1 MVKYPYKSKG
11 SVVILVRLIM
21 GLKGTGK
28 TKTLVELV
36 HKAVEEEHGDV
47 ICIEKDKVLTYDI
60 PYQARLIHATQY
72 GINSPELMKGFIS
85 GLSAGNFDI
94 THVFIDNLFKIIGS
108 VEAGDLA
115 DILVWLEKFGELE
128 GITFTVTVSAD
139 PAEFDE
145 SVTKYLA

>member
-1 MVKYPYKSKG
+1 M
-11 SVVILVRLIM
+11 VRLIM

-60 PYQARLIHATQY
+60 PYQARLVHASQY
-72 GINSPELMKGFIS
+72 GINSPELMRGFVS

-94 THVFIDNLFKIIGS
+94 THVFIDNLYKIIGD
-108 VEAGDLA
+108 VDADGLA
-115 DILVWLEKFGELE
+115 NLLAWLEKFGELE

-139 PAEFDE
+139 PASYGEN
-145 SVTKYLA
+145 VTKYLA

>member
-1 MVKYPYKSKG
+1 
-11 SVVILVRLIM
+11 M

-60 PYQARLIHATQY
+60 PYQARLVHASQY
-72 GINSPELMKGFIS
+72 GITSPDLMRGFIS

-94 THVFIDNLFKIIGS
+94 THVFIDNLYKIIGE
-108 VEAGDLA
+108 VDAEGLA
-115 DILVWLEKFGELE
+115 ELLAWLDKFGDVE

-139 PAEFDE
+139 PAQYGE

>member
-1 MVKYPYKSKG
+1 M
-11 SVVILVRLIM
+11 VRLIM

-36 HKAVEEEHGDV
+36 RKAVDEEHGDV

-60 PYQARLIHATQY
+60 PYQARLVHASEY
-72 GINSPELMKGFIS
+72 GINSLDLMRGFIS

-94 THVFIDNLFKIIGS
+94 THVFIDNLFKIIGE
-108 VEAGDLA
+108 VDAQTLAAFLAG
-115 DILVWLEKFGELE
+115 LEKFGEQN

-139 PAEFDE
+139 PSQYSED
-145 SVTKYLA
+145 VTKYIA

>member
-1 MVKYPYKSKG
+1 
-11 SVVILVRLIM
+11 M

-36 HKAVEEEHGDV
+36 RRAVDEEHGDV

-60 PYQARLIHATQY
+60 PYQARLVHASEY
-72 GINSPELMKGFIS
+72 DINSIDLMRGFIS

-94 THVFIDNLFKIIGS
+94 THVFIDNLFKIIGQVDEES
-108 VEAGDLA
+108 LEDFLN
-115 DILVWLEKFGELE
+115 WLERFGERE

-139 PAEFDE
+139 PAAYGENI
-145 SVTKYLA
+145 TKYQA

>member
-1 MVKYPYKSKG
+1 
-11 SVVILVRLIM
+11 M

-36 HKAVEEEHGDV
+36 RKAVEEEHGDV

-60 PYQARLIHATQY
+60 PYQARLVHASQY
-72 GINSPELMKGFIS
+72 GINSLELMRGFIS

-94 THVFIDNLFKIIGS
+94 THVFIDNLFKIIGE
-108 VEAGDLA
+108 VTEDTLAGFLS
-115 DILVWLEKFGELE
+115 WLEKFGEVE

-139 PAEFDE
+139 PANYGEA
-145 SVTKYLA
+145 VTKYQA

>member
-1 MVKYPYKSKG
+1 
-11 SVVILVRLIM
+11 M

-36 HKAVEEEHGDV
+36 RKAVDEEHGDV

-60 PYQARLIHATQY
+60 PYQARLVHASEY
-72 GINSPELMKGFIS
+72 GINSLDLMRGFIS

-94 THVFIDNLFKIIGS
+94 THVFIDNLFKIIGE
-108 VEAGDLA
+108 VDAQTLAAFLAG
-115 DILVWLEKFGELE
+115 LEKFGEQN

-139 PAEFDE
+139 PSQYGED
-145 SVTKYLA
+145 VTKYIA

>member
-1 MVKYPYKSKG
+1 
-11 SVVILVRLIM
+11 M

-36 HKAVEEEHGDV
+36 RKAVDEEHGDV

-60 PYQARLIHATQY
+60 PYQARLVHASEY
-72 GINSPELMKGFIS
+72 GINSIDLMRGFIS

-94 THVFIDNLFKIIGS
+94 THVFIDNLFKIIGQ
-108 VEAGDLA
+108 VDEKALEDFLG
-115 DILVWLEKFGELE
+115 WLERFGGRE

-139 PAEFDE
+139 PADFGENITRF
-145 SVTKYLA
+145 LA